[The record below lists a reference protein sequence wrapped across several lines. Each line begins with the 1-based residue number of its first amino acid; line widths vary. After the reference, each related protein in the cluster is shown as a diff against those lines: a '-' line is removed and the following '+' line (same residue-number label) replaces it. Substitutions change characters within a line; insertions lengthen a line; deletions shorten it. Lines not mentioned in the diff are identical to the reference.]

1 MDFSEIGALVKKLGV
16 PFWIFLACILGLFAI
31 KVKVLRRIAQPKNSQ
46 ENSKTREENPKEE

>member
-16 PFWIFLACILGLFAI
+16 TFWIFLACILGLFAI
-31 KVKVLRRIAQPKNSQ
+31 KVKVLRRIAQRKNSQ